1 MGDPFV
7 NRFYHIVKTIYSD
20 FLAYPLQNIDI
31 LIIDEM
37 GKDISG
43 AGIDTKVVGR
53 IHTPL
58 IAEEPELPKIK
69 RIIIND
75 LTEASKGNA
84 VGVGLADFVTR
95 RLFDKISMEATY
107 LKEFYLITLKTRLVQ
122 FYYEIS
128 NNKIKLAVI

>member
-7 NRFYHIVKTIYSD
+7 NRFYHIVKTIFSD

-43 AGIDTKVVGR
+43 AGI
-53 IHTPL
+53 
-58 IAEEPELPKIK
+58 AEEPELPKIK

-75 LTEASKGNA
+75 LTEASEGNA